1 MSSARTPPPFPRQV
15 SNVHPDEGQGH
26 AALPWAGSH
35 IPAAQTEA
43 PRGGGHTSPGKP
55 LRRAQRSQ
63 RLSKGTSPPR
73 KHSATDRSGRP
84 PTQPPRGAR
93 GHHPRAAGRP
103 PGLTT
108 CCAMLTLDCPNVFGR
123 SCFPSVFTVDG
134 WTATKDTT
142 PATSRTQSVV
152 S

>member
-1 MSSARTPPPFPRQV
+1 MMRVKAT
-15 SNVHPDEGQGH
+15 
-26 AALPWAGSH
+26 LPW
-35 IPAAQTEA
+35 
-43 PRGGGHTSPGKP
+43 PGLGPTFQLHRRKP
-55 LRRAQRSQ
+55 QEGEDTQALGNHLHRAQRSQ
-63 RLSKGTSPPR
+63 HLSKGTFPPR

-84 PTQPPRGAR
+84 PTQPPRGAQ